1 MISCVR
7 MELRH
12 SQSYK
17 DKKDFYLPF
26 LEIQNEE
33 LGRKRKVG
41 SRGERVMTTERES
54 EGESQEPSCP
64 AGLESNCPDGQDDR
78 VRREQGLSKK

>member
-1 MISCVR
+1 MCKSGIKTFS
-7 MELRH
+7 EL
-12 SQSYK
+12 QGQIG
-17 DKKDFYLPF
+17 FYLPF

-33 LGRKRKVG
+33 LGRKRKIG
-41 SRGERVMTTERES
+41 SSGKRIMTMKRGS

-78 VRREQGLSKK
+78 RRREQGLFKK